1 MQGQG
6 RSYTPGQFYEGE
18 FKMNKKSGIGLQIFE
33 SWDTYDGSFE
43 EETGTGEGIF
53 TGVLGQKWLVTS

>member
-1 MQGQG
+1 
-6 RSYTPGQFYEGE
+6 
-18 FKMNKKSGIGLQIFE
+18 MNKKSGIGLQIFE

-53 TGVLGQKWLVTS
+53 TGVSGQKWLVTS